1 MHKNILIYDI
11 SYKSLISAKPL
22 RTGFDKIDG
31 FIRVYG
37 GTRYLA
43 LFGFEEYEAI
53 YNKIRNLVSQKSGT
67 TCFFLIIIQKKKFI
81 HMILYL

>member
-1 MHKNILIYDI
+1 MIYDI

-22 RTGFDKIDG
+22 RIGFDKIDG

-37 GTRYLA
+37 RTRYLV
-43 LFGFEEYEAI
+43 LFDFEEYEAI
-53 YNKIRNLVSQKSGT
+53 YNKIRYLVSQVALHV
-67 TCFFLIIIQKKKFI
+67 FFLIIIQKNKFI